1 MRTLS
6 RTAVSFAAATVISL
20 ALALP
25 ASAALDIRYEG
36 ETSAPS
42 YNRVFASVLKKDSGR
57 RFLRYIALRTTLTCE
72 DANTTRLTVL
82 IGMGRL
88 GEDGSFA
95 REINDPET
103 GAYLRVDGTIGF
115 RHGSGTWLFNQAR
128 LTEDGTDAQ
137 LCTSGELTWTVER
150 TDAQRVK
157 PTADI
162 PGGNGFLRVN
172 ASHGDYAVVKLI
184 EP

>member
-6 RTAVSFAAATVISL
+6 RTAVPFAAAAFISL

-25 ASAALDIRYEG
+25 AFAALDIRYEG
-36 ETSAPS
+36 ETSSPS
-42 YNRVFASVLKKDSGR
+42 HNRVFASVLKKDSGR

-72 DANTTRLTVL
+72 DATTTRLTVL
-82 IGMGRL
+82 IGRGRL

-137 LCTSGELTWTVER
+137 LCTSGELTWSVER
-150 TDAQRVK
+150 TDAQGVQ
-157 PTADI
+157 PTVDI
-162 PGGNGFLRVN
+162 PGGDGLRKVGV
-172 ASHGDYAVVKLI
+172 SDGDHEVVKPI

>member
-1 MRTLS
+1 MRILS
-6 RTAVSFAAATVISL
+6 RTAVSFAAAAVISL

-82 IGMGRL
+82 VGIGRL

-115 RHGSGTWLFNQAR
+115 A
-128 LTEDGTDAQ
+128 
-137 LCTSGELTWTVER
+137 
-150 TDAQRVK
+150 
-157 PTADI
+157 TAA
-162 PGGNGFLRVN
+162 GRGC
-172 ASHGDYAVVKLI
+172 
-184 EP
+184 